1 LNPPPLLVVT
11 LLVQAWRCVAWEGAN
26 PYKGG
31 GGGVIPARVG
41 RGAAPRSIRLLEAG
55 GAWPPLPP
63 KKGGGRVRKIKISA
77 IGVGGD

>member
-1 LNPPPLLVVT
+1 V
-11 LLVQAWRCVAWEGAN
+11 
-26 PYKGG
+26 GG
-31 GGGVIPARVG
+31 GIIPARVG